1 MSEFRFKGKNTIL
14 IPMAIVVLVMTI
26 PFFVMSVKG
35 LLNMGPDDNKTLQ
48 IVGVAVM
55 GALVPIA
62 LVNLIHSLIF
72 RVVVEDT
79 TIKIR
84 GVFGTKRM
92 DIHNGIQCTCE
103 LKGSV
108 GNSNHPRSLH
118 HVITLVDGVNKIK
131 FKLTRASDVEQFI
144 FIMKDAGVNVQRNDL
159 I

>member
-14 IPMAIVVLVMTI
+14 ISMAIVFLVMTI
-26 PFFVMSVKG
+26 PIFVMSVKG

-62 LVNLIHSLIF
+62 LVNLIHALIF
-72 RVVVEDT
+72 RVVVEDM
-79 TIKIR
+79 TIKMR

-92 DIHNGIQCTCE
+92 GIHNDIQCTCE

-144 FIMKDAGVNVQRNDL
+144 FIMTDAGVNVQRNDL

>member
-62 LVNLIHSLIF
+62 LVNLIHALIF